1 MATLTVGA
9 GQQFSTLAAAIAASQ
24 SGDTI
29 QVQAGTYTNDWATI
43 DHPLTIVGVGGYAH
57 FVTNTDISN
66 GKANLVVD
74 ANLTIS
80 NCEFSGAQVGDLN
93 GAGIRWEAGNLT
105 VDHCYFHDNQEGI
118 LAGANPTGVA
128 VITNTAFV
136 HNGHDPS
143 DDQEHGLYI
152 GTVASLT
159 VDNCYFSNQNG
170 GQDVKSRAATTTI
183 TNSIFVDPVD
193 GTTNYVIDLPNG
205 GNDVVQNNYIQQS
218 GTPGN
223 GNIIHFG
230 GEVTNP
236 PGSLL
241 VTNNTIASYY
251 ANATAVFNQTGI
263 DTATV
268 TANNFYHI
276 ATVESGNP
284 SSVSGNTTLS

>member
-1 MATLTVGA
+1 MTILTVGA
-9 GQQFSTLAAAIAASQ
+9 GQQFSTLAAAVAASQ

-57 FVTNTDISN
+57 FVTNTDIPN

-80 NCEFSGAQVGDLN
+80 NCEFSGAQVGDMN

-118 LAGANPTGVA
+118 LAGANP
-128 VITNTAFV
+128 
-136 HNGHDPS
+136 S
-143 DDQEHGLYI
+143 DDQEHGRYI

-205 GNDVVQNNYIQQS
+205 GTDVVKNNFIQQS
-218 GTPGN
+218 
-223 GNIIHFG
+223 
-230 GEVTNP
+230 
-236 PGSLL
+236 
-241 VTNNTIASYY
+241 
-251 ANATAVFNQTGI
+251 
-263 DTATV
+263 
-268 TANNFYHI
+268 
-276 ATVESGNP
+276 
-284 SSVSGNTTLS
+284 